1 MTPSET
7 REKRA
12 RRREP
17 SSVNDLCYQRPD
29 PVKVAKIFDSPAY
42 GRAAAFERWSW
53 LSHGAVEKIAQEG
66 REILRGKAGGPIKR
80 GPRRR
85 TTPEQEEAAIAK
97 VFELGG
103 VGRASK
109 ATGLTYTF
117 ILTLLRERGITDYPK
132 VPGSERG
139 RLAAEGRARK
149 AAAIFEGKP
158 YDRYANVVKLV
169 VAPRADRKLPP
180 DETIIA
186 DSRKGM
192 STKEM
197 AAAYGATYPT
207 VYASLLRLKLPT
219 AHRKSKPLP
228 SLKGE
233 PTDMSKKEWWKVAPT
248 NKPAVAPSVAIETS
262 PEPAHADPIP
272 EPVAIIAVAEEP
284 AVMSDPIAATA
295 HKAPRLQPGE
305 LKPVPNTGS
314 SIHLDDDL
322 KRLVLI
328 ARLMSAI
335 DLDADSAA
343 AIVHADRRAA

>member
-1 MTPSET
+1 VTPSET

-66 REILRGKAGGPIKR
+66 REILRGKAGGPIQR

-169 VAPRADRKLPP
+169 VAPRADRKVPP

-186 DSRKGM
+186 DSQKGL

-197 AAAYGATYPT
+197 AAAYGVTYPT
-207 VYASLLRLKLPT
+207 VYATLLRLKLPT
-219 AHRKSKPLP
+219 SHRKPKPLP

-233 PTDMSKKEWWKVAPT
+233 PADMSKKEWWKVAPT
-248 NKPAVAPSVAIETS
+248 NKPVVEPVEAIETP

-272 EPVAIIAVAEEP
+272 KPVAEEP
-284 AVMSDPIAATA
+284 AVMSDPVPATA
-295 HKAPRLQPGE
+295 HEAPRLQPGE
-305 LKPVPNTGS
+305 LKPGSNTGS
-314 SIHLDDDL
+314 AIHLDDDL
-322 KRLVLI
+322 KRLLLI